1 LQFLAQVVNR
11 ETTHLR
17 QTDQRLFAAR
27 FGIEDAKRL
36 AEDAELAERVDAFV
50 SRFGRLQDTVGDKLL
65 PVWRQAVGETPGAMV
80 DNLDRAERLPLLVS
94 AETWLTLRQ
103 LRNQMVHDYI
113 EDPVILASALQSAHE
128 NLHVITDAA
137 SALMSDLRRRGIDL
151 ATGWPPRGRQ
161 GSLPHDVRARVREKN
176 GA

>member
-1 LQFLAQVVNR
+1 MTVSAKLVARLQFLARVINR

-27 FGIEDAKRL
+27 FGIEDARRL
-36 AEDAELAERVDAFV
+36 ADDAELAERVEAFA

-65 PVWRQAVGETPGAMV
+65 PVWRQALGETPGALV
-80 DNLDRAERLPLLVS
+80 DNLDRAERLGLLVS
-94 AETWLTLRQ
+94 AEMWLTLRQ

-113 EDPVILASALQSAHE
+113 EDPVILAGALQAAHD

-137 SALMSDLRRRGIDL
+137 SALMNDLRRRGIDL
-151 ATGWPPRGRQ
+151 A
-161 GSLPHDVRARVREKN
+161 A
-176 GA
+176 

>member
-1 LQFLAQVVNR
+1 MSVSPKLAARLQFLVRVIGR

-17 QTDQRLFAAR
+17 QTDQRLFGAR

-36 AEDAELAERVDAFV
+36 ADDAELAERVEAFV

-65 PVWRQAVGETPGAMV
+65 PLWRQAVGETPGAMV
-80 DNLDRAERLPLLVS
+80 DNLDRAERLGLLES
-94 AETWLTLRQ
+94 AEMWLTLRQ

-113 EDPVILASALQSAHE
+113 EDPLILASALQSAHD

-137 SALMSDLRRRGIDL
+137 SALLDDLRRRGI
-151 ATGWPPRGRQ
+151 G
-161 GSLPHDVRARVREKN
+161 LPS
-176 GA
+176 